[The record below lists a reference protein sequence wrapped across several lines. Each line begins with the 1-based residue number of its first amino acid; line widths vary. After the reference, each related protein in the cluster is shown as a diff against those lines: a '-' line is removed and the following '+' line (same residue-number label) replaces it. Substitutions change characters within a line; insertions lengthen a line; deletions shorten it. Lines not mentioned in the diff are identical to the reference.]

1 MIADRLRALVA
12 ELRAQADHEQQALEH
27 FIAHAP
33 IVNCDAVVAALRE
46 RLAIADRLDQILAE
60 DAGGWRSMGSAPKST
75 VEGRHITG
83 AYILG
88 FCPDEDAAD
97 PKGCMAV
104 VWWEPLT
111 DGGVW
116 FGDGGFEVRPTHWMP
131 LPEPPPQEPQP

>member
-60 DAGGWRSMGSAPKST
+60 DAGGSEEPDCHAYSRNSRT
-75 VEGRHITG
+75 EEG
-83 AYILG
+83 
-88 FCPDEDAAD
+88 AA
-97 PKGCMAV
+97 
-104 VWWEPLT
+104 L
-111 DGGVW
+111 
-116 FGDGGFEVRPTHWMP
+116 WMIAHTLRQIRDR
-131 LPEPPPQEPQP
+131 LPSPPPQEPQP

>member
-60 DAGGWRSMGSAPKST
+60 DAGGWRSMDSAPRDGTRFLWCSYNETGRLQWFYSVIRWPEFKECFT
-75 VEGRHITG
+75 EG
-83 AYILG
+83 
-88 FCPDEDAAD
+88 
-97 PKGCMAV
+97 
-104 VWWEPLT
+104 WW
-111 DGGVW
+111 
-116 FGDGGFEVRPTHWMP
+116 RP